1 METKIEKKISELE
14 QSVVIPERPKLPT
27 EIKNLIEVTDGSVTA
42 FYCGKIIGLAES
54 TNPYSPE
61 RISITAT
68 SVELTRLERSVT
80 SEVQRYIHLFPP
92 RLEKKTIQREEMKN
106 LWASQYSWNTPLLIQ
121 ENGSGR
127 LQYRAELAKKILSE
141 HKIKVTQ
148 ELMNLVFD
156 PLNRQIE
163 DWYLAVQDW
172 KREKE
177 ELMSLK

>member
-1 METKIEKKISELE
+1 MVTKVEKKISELE
-14 QSVVIPERPKLPT
+14 QSVVVPERPKLPT

-42 FYCGKIIGLAES
+42 FYCGKIIGLAETTTS
-54 TNPYSPE
+54 YGYE
-61 RISITAT
+61 RISVTAT
-68 SVELTRLERSVT
+68 TVELTRLERSVT
-80 SEVQRYIHLFPP
+80 NEVQRYIHLFPP

-106 LWASQYSWNTPLLIQ
+106 LWASKYSWDTPLLIQ
-121 ENGSGR
+121 ENSGGR
-127 LQYRAELAKKILSE
+127 FEYRAELAKKILTE
-141 HKIKVTQ
+141 HKIRVTQ

-156 PLNRQIE
+156 PLNKQIE